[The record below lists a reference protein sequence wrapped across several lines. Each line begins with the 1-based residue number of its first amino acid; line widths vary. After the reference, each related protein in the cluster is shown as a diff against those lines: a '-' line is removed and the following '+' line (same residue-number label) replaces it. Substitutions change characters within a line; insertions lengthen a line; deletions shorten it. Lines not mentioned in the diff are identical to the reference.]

1 MKFRGGLEMNN
12 YEFRSITTNDIPSMS
27 NLLIS
32 RQNLEV
38 GVFPLLNN
46 SCLNEKYIKDK
57 LEKLFADGKVIGIG
71 AFVNDELVGYLM
83 GEIVISTRSGRVAW
97 VPYEG
102 VAIRRDQSSELIRHL
117 YAKVSVL
124 WLEQG
129 CFDHSI
135 LVPIGNT
142 VYYDAF
148 LHLSFAIKQVH
159 AVMNIEEYKPFE
171 NVADVDIRLADKE
184 DSEALG
190 RMSSII
196 AKFQNSAPSFI
207 PVAPEVLESRKEGF
221 KGLVEG
227 DDMVL
232 IAEKDKQELGFQSY
246 EVSTPN
252 LMTPDNV
259 VELEIAGTYYSQM
272 GSGIGKKLMNEGC
285 TIMKE
290 KGYGNIKTDWTITN
304 LASSTFWP
312 KCGFKPVA
320 YRMARNIDSNYAW
333 ANFTNPSIKQ
343 L

>member
-1 MKFRGGLEMNN
+1 MNN
-12 YEFRSITTNDIPSMS
+12 YEFRAITINDVPVMTD
-27 NLLIS
+27 LLID
-32 RQNLEV
+32 RQNLESK
-38 GVFPLLNN
+38 VFPFLKN
-46 SCLNEKYIKDK
+46 SCLNVKYITDK
-57 LEKLFADGKVIGIG
+57 LEELFANSKVIGIG
-71 AFVNDELVGYLM
+71 AFVNDELVAYIM
-83 GEIVISTRSGRVAW
+83 GEIKINNRIGRCAW

-102 VAIRRDQSSELIRHL
+102 IAIRRDQSSELIRYL

-129 CFDHSI
+129 CFSHST

-142 VYYDAF
+142 VYYEAF
-148 LHLSFAIKQVH
+148 LQLSFAIEQVH

-171 NVADVDIRLADKE
+171 NVADVDVRLANKM

-196 AKFQNSAPSFI
+196 SKYQNSAPVFI
-207 PVAPEVLESRKEGF
+207 PALPEVVASIKEGF

-227 DDMVL
+227 DDIVL
-232 IAEKDKQELGFQSY
+232 IAEKDKKELGFQDY
-246 EVSTPN
+246 EIITPN

-259 VELEIAGTYYSQM
+259 VELCVAGTYSSQM

-285 TIMKE
+285 SIIKE
-290 KGYGNIKTDWTITN
+290 KGYSNITTDWRITN

-320 YRMARNIDSNYAW
+320 YRMARYIDSNYAW
-333 ANFTNPSIKQ
+333 ANFDNPSINQ